1 MDANENRPQRT
12 GWVILVLMV
21 ATNFL
26 PWMEP
31 LVRATH
37 SADLVAA
44 PRLRLSMGACLLG
57 GALVAMTWLAGR
69 HASSPLPR
77 PLSRPRLTGFR
88 LALGCAAVNI
98 LCGFVVAKFAGAPA
112 PGRWTLDVVVGTV
125 WFVAVLPG
133 EVLSSYLT
141 GRGSVRS
148 PSPGPAAAAKTVRE
162 MPIGA
167 GRRIEPPPV

>member
-1 MDANENRPQRT
+1 MEAKANRPQRT

-31 LVRATH
+31 LVRETL
-37 SADLVAA
+37 SPDLVAA
-44 PRLRLSMGACLLG
+44 PRLRLAMGACLLG

-69 HASSPLPR
+69 HSCSPLPR
-77 PLSRPRLTGFR
+77 ALSRPRPTGFR
-88 LALGCAAVNI
+88 IALACSGVNI
-98 LCGFVVAKFAGAPA
+98 LSGFVVARLASTLRADTWA
-112 PGRWTLDVVVGTV
+112 LDVLVGTV

-133 EVLSSYLT
+133 EVLASYLT
-141 GRGSVRS
+141 GRGSVPR
-148 PSPGPAAAAKTVRE
+148 PEPAPATTSASTARE

-167 GRRIEPPPV
+167 

>member
-1 MDANENRPQRT
+1 MEANANRPQRT

-31 LVRATH
+31 LVRETL
-37 SADLVAA
+37 SPDLVAA

-69 HASSPLPR
+69 HSSSPLPKA
-77 PLSRPRLTGFR
+77 LSRPRPTGFR
-88 LALGCAAVNI
+88 LALACAAVNI
-98 LCGFVVAKFAGAPA
+98 LSGIAVAQLASTPRAG
-112 PGRWTLDVVVGTV
+112 GWTLDVLVGIV
-125 WFVAVLPG
+125 WFVVVLPG
-133 EVLSSYLT
+133 EVLASYLT
-141 GRGSVRS
+141 GRGSVRR
-148 PSPGPAAAAKTVRE
+148 PAPEAASASASTAQE

-167 GRRIEPPPV
+167 

>member
-1 MDANENRPQRT
+1 MDSNDYRPQRT

-31 LVRATH
+31 LVRETL
-37 SADLVAA
+37 SPDLVAA

-57 GALVAMTWLAGR
+57 AALVAMTWLAGR
-69 HASSPLPR
+69 HSSSPLPGAF
-77 PLSRPRLTGFR
+77 SRPRPTGFR
-88 LALGCAAVNI
+88 LALASAGLNI
-98 LCGFVVAKFAGAPA
+98 LCGVVVAELGATAAAG
-112 PGRWTLDVVVGTV
+112 RFTLDVVVGTV
-125 WFVAVLPG
+125 WFLLILPA

-141 GRGSVRS
+141 GRGSVRR
-148 PSPGPAAAAKTVRE
+148 PAPEPAAASSSPARE

-167 GRRIEPPPV
+167 

>member
-1 MDANENRPQRT
+1 MDANSNQPQRT

-31 LVRATH
+31 LVRETL
-37 SADLVAA
+37 SSELVDA

-69 HASSPLPR
+69 HANSPLPR
-77 PLSRPRLTGFR
+77 LFARPRLTGFR
-88 LALGCAAVNI
+88 LALACAAVNI
-98 LCGFVVAKFAGAPA
+98 LCGLIVAKFATSAGSGP
-112 PGRWTLDVVVGTV
+112 WSLDVIVGTV

-141 GRGSVRS
+141 GRGSVRRPAS
-148 PSPGPAAAAKTVRE
+148 DPGAAAMSPVQE

-167 GRRIEPPPV
+167 

>member
-1 MDANENRPQRT
+1 MDASSKQPHRT

-31 LVRATH
+31 LVRETL
-37 SADLVAA
+37 SSELVDA

-69 HASSPLPR
+69 HATSPLPR
-77 PLSRPRLTGFR
+77 LFPRPRLTGFR
-88 LALGCAAVNI
+88 LALACAAVNI
-98 LCGFVVAKFAGAPA
+98 VCGLVVAKFAASAGS
-112 PGRWTLDVVVGTV
+112 GRWSLDVVVGTI

-141 GRGSVRS
+141 GRGSVRRALPVAGEPSAS
-148 PSPGPAAAAKTVRE
+148 PVRE
-162 MPIGA
+162 VPIGA
-167 GRRIEPPPV
+167 

>member
-1 MDANENRPQRT
+1 MQANATRPTRT

-31 LVRATH
+31 LVRETL
-37 SADLVAA
+37 SPDLVTAA
-44 PRLRLSMGACLLG
+44 RLRLSMGACLLG

-69 HASSPLPR
+69 HSTSPLPR
-77 PLSRPRLTGFR
+77 ALSRPRLKGFQ
-88 LALGCAAVNI
+88 LALAC
-98 LCGFVVAKFAGAPA
+98 AGANIA
-112 PGRWTLDVVVGTV
+112 LGIVIARLGAGGSLDVYVGST
-125 WFVAVLPG
+125 WFIAILPA

-148 PSPGPAAAAKTVRE
+148 RAPEAADAAVPAGEV
-162 MPIGA
+162 PI
-167 GRRIEPPPV
+167 EV

>member
-1 MDANENRPQRT
+1 MDTNTNRPQRT

-31 LVRATH
+31 LVRETL
-37 SADLVAA
+37 SPELVAA

-69 HASSPLPR
+69 HATSPLPR
-77 PLSRPRLTGFR
+77 ALSRPRLTGFR
-88 LALGCAAVNI
+88 IALTCAAVNI
-98 LCGFVVAKFAGAPA
+98 LCGLIVARFAAAQAAGP
-112 PGRWTLDVVVGTV
+112 WTLDVLVGTV
-125 WFVAVLPG
+125 WFVAILPG

-141 GRGSVRS
+141 GRGSVRTLA
-148 PSPGPAAAAKTVRE
+148 PDPATAAANRTRE
-162 MPIGA
+162 IPIGA
-167 GRRIEPPPV
+167 

>member
-1 MDANENRPQRT
+1 MDTNANQPQRT

-31 LVRATH
+31 LVRQTL
-37 SADLVAA
+37 SPELVGA

-57 GALVAMTWLAGR
+57 GALIAMTWLAGR

-77 PLSRPRLTGFR
+77 VLSRPRPTGFR
-88 LALGCAAVNI
+88 LALACAAVNI
-98 LCGFVVAKFAGAPA
+98 LSGFIVASFAATTAAGP
-112 PGRWTLDVVVGTV
+112 WSLDVFVGTV
-125 WFVAVLPG
+125 WFVAVLPM

-141 GRGSVRS
+141 GRGSVRRPVPALS
-148 PSPGPAAAAKTVRE
+148 TAATSRQQELPS
-162 MPIGA
+162 GA
-167 GRRIEPPPV
+167 

>member
-1 MDANENRPQRT
+1 MDANASRPQRT

-31 LVRATH
+31 LVRETL
-37 SADLVAA
+37 SPDLVAA

-69 HASSPLPR
+69 HSSSPLPR
-77 PLSRPRLTGFR
+77 ALSRPRPTGFR
-88 LALGCAAVNI
+88 LALACGGLNI
-98 LCGFVVAKFAGAPA
+98 LCGVVVARFGAASAAGP
-112 PGRWTLDVVVGTV
+112 RTLDMLVGTL
-125 WFVAVLPG
+125 WFVAVLPA

-141 GRGSVRS
+141 GRGSVRHPAPE
-148 PSPGPAAAAKTVRE
+148 PSTAASSSTRE

-167 GRRIEPPPV
+167 

>member
-1 MDANENRPQRT
+1 MDANANRPQRT

-31 LVRATH
+31 LVRETL
-37 SADLVAA
+37 SPDLVAA

-69 HASSPLPR
+69 HANSPLPR
-77 PLSRPRLTGFR
+77 ALSRPRLTGFR

-98 LCGFVVAKFAGAPA
+98 VCGFVVARFAAATAAGP
-112 PGRWTLDVVVGTV
+112 WSLDVVVGTL

-141 GRGSVRS
+141 GRGSARR
-148 PSPGPAAAAKTVRE
+148 PEPEPATAAANRARE
-162 MPIGA
+162 MPI
-167 GRRIEPPPV
+167 EV

>member
-1 MDANENRPQRT
+1 MDTNAPRPQRT

-31 LVRATH
+31 LVRETLA
-37 SADLVAA
+37 SELVDA

-57 GALVAMTWLAGR
+57 AALVAMTWLAGR
-69 HASSPLPR
+69 HATSPLPR
-77 PLSRPRLTGFR
+77 LLSRPRWTGFR

-98 LCGFVVAKFAGAPA
+98 LCGFIVAKFAASA
-112 PGRWTLDVVVGTV
+112 SPGLWSLDVVVGTV

-141 GRGSVRS
+141 GRGSVRR
-148 PSPGPAAAAKTVRE
+148 PAADAGPTVMNPARE
-162 MPIGA
+162 MPLG
-167 GRRIEPPPV
+167 V

>member
-1 MDANENRPQRT
+1 MDANSIRPQRT

-31 LVRATH
+31 LVRQTL
-37 SADLVAA
+37 SPDLVAA
-44 PRLRLSMGACLLG
+44 PRLRLSMGTCLLG

-77 PLSRPRLTGFR
+77 ALSRPRLTGFR
-88 LALGCAAVNI
+88 IAFGCAAVNI
-98 LCGFVVAKFAGAPA
+98 LCGFVVARFAASKAAGP
-112 PGRWTLDVVVGTV
+112 WTLDVIVGTV

-141 GRGSVRS
+141 GRGSVRT
-148 PSPGPAAAAKTVRE
+148 PAPDPATTAANRPRE

-167 GRRIEPPPV
+167 